1 VIWALK
7 KIFYK
12 PTPLNEKGSAEA
24 YNIWAENYDVQ
35 PGNLMLDLDE
45 IIFPELLNGIDITH
59 KQVAD
64 IGCGTGRHWIKI
76 LQKHPLSLTGFDVS
90 EGMLDQLK
98 HKFPK
103 AHTQLITDNLFSTV
117 PDAAFDTVV
126 STLTVAHIEN
136 IDEAL
141 QAWARILK
149 NKADIIITDFHPDAL
164 AMGGKRTFEHN
175 KSQIAVENFVHRVD
189 DIERI
194 LNAYGFHLVKKIERV
209 VDESVKHY
217 YEAKNALHVYQQ
229 FENCPIIYG
238 LHLRR
243 N

>member
-1 VIWALK
+1 MIGALK
-7 KIFYK
+7 KIFGNK
-12 PTPLNEKGSAEA
+12 HLISEKGSAEA

-90 EGMLDQLK
+90 EGMLKHLK
-98 HKFPK
+98 QKFPK
-103 AHTQLITDNLFSTV
+103 AHTHHITDNVFAAV
-117 PDAAFDTVV
+117 PDAAFDVLL

-175 KSQIAVENFVHRVD
+175 RGQIAVENFVHRVG
-189 DIERI
+189 DIESI
-194 LNAYGFHLVKKIERV
+194 LNAYGFHLVKRTERV
-209 VDESVKHY
+209 VDESVKQY
-217 YEAKNALHVYQQ
+217 YEAKNALHVYHQ

-243 N
+243 S